1 MGIGFENRGRGRE
14 IEGFE
19 KRERL
24 KKTETERRFWR
35 SEK

>member
-1 MGIGFENRGRGRE
+1 LVLR
-14 IEGFE
+14 IEGEGEGE
-19 KRERL
+19 KQRVLRRERL